1 MALNQVG
8 LERLNTATTKKIGT
22 NKNIII
28 NGAMQVAQRGTSS
41 SSNSGGY
48 TTDRFGVFPSN
59 TDEAP
64 TFAQVDVFLVTAGDD
79 VHLIRNAPVP
89 AGSSLELISGSKVIM
104 EANDILRVRA
114 GTASALDV
122 TVSYLEQT

>member
-22 NKNIII
+22 NKNLII
-28 NGAMQVAQRGTSS
+28 NGAFQVAQRSTSS
-41 SSNSGGY
+41 TTSGYGSV
-48 TTDRFGVFPSN
+48 DRFKVEHSA

-64 TFAQVDVFLVTAGDD
+64 TQAQVDVFLVTAGDD

>member
-1 MALNQVG
+1 MWRKCNYC
-8 LERLNTATTKKIGT
+8 
-22 NKNIII
+22 
-28 NGAMQVAQRGTSS
+28 SS
-41 SSNSGGY
+41 KCPCFKYNRSS
-48 TTDRFGVFPSN
+48 
-59 TDEAP
+59 
-64 TFAQVDVFLVTAGDD
+64 AQVDVFLVTAGDD

>member
-28 NGAMQVAQRGTSS
+28 NGAMEIAQRGTSS
-41 SSNSGGY
+41 TSSGY
-48 TTDRFGVFPSN
+48 ATVDRFEYRFGG

-64 TFAQVDVFLVTAGDD
+64 TQTQADITSGT
-79 VHLIRNAPVP
+79 PY
-89 AGSSLELISGSKVIM
+89 ELGF
-104 EANDILRVRA
+104 R
-114 GTASALDV
+114 
-122 TVSYLEQT
+122 